1 MINKRNGKGVKMKK
15 NTSKDSAEKL
25 EVESEKRF
33 GRFRSSHKG
42 EAEPVTAKI
51 GDSVQSERREA
62 YVEPLT
68 REFLRSLLELGEK
81 CEILPTYRPGLGFL
95 YRAEGLPEK
104 GGNHRCSREFL
115 DNLVK
120 LDILERSFCDS
131 ISTCPNCES
140 FVITLHHRCPKCKS
154 HHVVKTSLTEHIP
167 CGYIDQRDRYEG
179 DLCPKCGKSLVEGE
193 YRNMGRW
200 YVCQECN
207 ERFEEPQFDVVCR
220 GCNSHFTID
229 EVRVLDIPKFK
240 LNPKRLKEIRQ
251 NVASLE
257 SISKLLADLGFRI
270 EMPGMITGHKSG
282 MNYQFSL
289 LAKKQVG
296 DREVVVAVDHEVAED
311 EIQAPPLILYIYKIS
326 EMKVDIPV
334 FIALPK
340 LSETAGKIAKGHEIL
355 VIEGASDGGERL
367 SEIKEE
373 IRSRLDKM
381 TAAVH
386 VKPAADVGL
395 VMEKPGAA
403 KVVKEPVR
411 KSKRKRT
418 KGPLPGVLEKL
429 KEKKEADIPSAVHP
443 GSVSSRL
450 RNVIFLLDGSSS
462 MKEGKG
468 SLNNFELVSK
478 AVEMVLTSP
487 DPAEKDD
494 VLSVVV
500 FWNEFLRGFQ
510 KDILYDSVS
519 LGRYVDPE
527 KLRQFGE
534 PKRNVGTPLW
544 DAVEYA
550 TDFLQGK
557 TGEKIVKLVTDAVD
571 IPRLKDDSKVSKLE
585 KNSIQLDC
593 IVVGSKGN
601 SALGKIVGGYKRS
614 RFFESAT
621 VDSLVTALR
630 A

>member
-1 MINKRNGKGVKMKK
+1 VAKGIKMKK
-15 NTSKDSAEKL
+15 NTSKNSAEKSA
-25 EVESEKRF
+25 ESEQHFR
-33 GRFRSSHKG
+33 RFRRSHKS

-81 CEILPTYRPGLGFL
+81 CEILPSYRPGLGFL

-104 GGNHRCSREFL
+104 EGNHRCSREFL

-120 LDILERSFCDS
+120 LDILQKSFCDS

-140 FVITLHHRCPKCKS
+140 VVITLHHRCPKCKS

-167 CGYIDQRDRYEG
+167 CGYIDQRDQYKG
-179 DLCPKCGKSLVEGE
+179 DVCPKCGKSLAEGE

-200 YVCQECN
+200 YVCKECN
-207 ERFEEPQFDVVCR
+207 ERFEEPQFDVICR

-229 EVRVLDIPKFK
+229 EVRVLDVPKFK
-240 LNPKRLKEIRQ
+240 LNPMRIMEIRQ

-257 SISKLLADLGFRI
+257 SISKLLADLGFSI
-270 EMPGMITGHKSG
+270 EMPGTITGHRSG

-296 DREVVVAVDHEVAED
+296 GKEVVVAVDHEVAED
-311 EIQAPPLILYIYKIS
+311 EIQASPIILYIYKIS

-340 LSETAGKIAKGHEIL
+340 LSETAVKIAKGHEIL
-355 VIEGASDGGERL
+355 VIEGVSNGGERL

-373 IRSRLDKM
+373 IKSRLDAM
-381 TAAVH
+381 TAAVQ
-386 VKPAADVGL
+386 VKPRAEVEL
-395 VMEKPGAA
+395 VAEELEAA
-403 KVVKEPVR
+403 KVVKAPVR
-411 KSKRKRT
+411 KSKGKRT
-418 KGPLPGVLEKL
+418 KGPLPSVLGKL
-429 KEKKEADIPSAVHP
+429 KRKKEPHIPSAGHTDS
-443 GSVSSRL
+443 GGSRL
-450 RNVIFLLDGSSS
+450 RNVVFLLDGSSS
-462 MKEGKG
+462 MKEGNG

-478 AVEMVLTSP
+478 AVETVLTSP

-519 LGRYVDPE
+519 LGKYVDPQS
-527 KLRQFGE
+527 LRQFGK

-550 TDFLQGK
+550 TDLLQGK
-557 TGEKIVKLVTDAVD
+557 SGEKIVKLVTDAVD
-571 IPRLKDDSKVSKLE
+571 IPPLKDESKLSKLE

-593 IVVGSKGN
+593 IVVGSEGN
-601 SALGKIVGGYKRS
+601 SALGKMVDAYKRS

-621 VDSLVTALR
+621 VDSLATALR